1 MIQDWRTLERPNVG
15 FKMYWKEIV
24 LLFFAILTPFI
35 SWCGWKDPN
44 IFAASGSIMVFFSV
58 LSEFL
63 LLNKLNVKHINCE
76 FRMEK
81 NHYAFRF
88 VLKLSHGVHY
98 LLLLLEQL
106 FGVLVKDSFKE
117 KDITNHFSQPPYAVV
132 EFNR

>member
-63 LLNKLNVKHINCE
+63 LLNKLNVKHINNALRVE
-76 FRMEK
+76 AGEK
-81 NHYAFRF
+81 PLRF
-88 VLKLSHGVHY
+88 AHCAEIITWCS
-98 LLLLLEQL
+98 L
-106 FGVLVKDSFKE
+106 FIAAIGTIIWGFGE
-117 KDITNHFSQPPYAVV
+117 RF
-132 EFNR
+132 F